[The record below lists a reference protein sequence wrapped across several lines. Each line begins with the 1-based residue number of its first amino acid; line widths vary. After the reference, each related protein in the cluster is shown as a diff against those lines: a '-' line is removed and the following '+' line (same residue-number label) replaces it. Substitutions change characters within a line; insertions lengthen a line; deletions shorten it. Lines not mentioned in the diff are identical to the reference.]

1 MENKIKEYKNII
13 KKYIEKLEK
22 EIQNKKDPLLLQ
34 LFKDTKKLIVKNPNI
49 PEKYLKFYTDW
60 LKDEYNYLETNN
72 TDLENSTRILMSIS
86 EKIQILSNSKT
97 KKDGI
102 TYVTLDESILDTDS
116 WLPKEAIQQVVEAII
131 RQEEKENKGE

>member
-1 MENKIKEYKNII
+1 MY
-13 KKYIEKLEK
+13 
-22 EIQNKKDPLLLQ
+22 
-34 LFKDTKKLIVKNPNI
+34 
-49 PEKYLKFYTDW
+49 
-60 LKDEYNYLETNN
+60 
-72 TDLENSTRILMSIS
+72 IS

-116 WLPKEAIQQVVEAII
+116 WLPKEAIQQVVEAIR